1 MRGRTIQLVLISTL
15 GACALKQHDSLVR
28 VSAPGADPVLTPSI
42 VSATS
47 QTRGGILISLNV
59 PERSYVTVLRVSTQ
73 LSVAVL
79 AVAGLSSSDA
89 SLLELRGS
97 HRRSLAEVTM
107 YLNTNWRRAR
117 LVRNPSEGSLIAT
130 DSPYP
135 VNHYALAIVTT
146 QPITFEDVQD
156 ALDDIDLRGED
167 RAVLARVAQAVGSG
181 SDGAWSAS
189 ALRSAFLAPRF

>member
-1 MRGRTIQLVLISTL
+1 
-15 GACALKQHDSLVR
+15 
-28 VSAPGADPVLTPSI
+28 
-42 VSATS
+42 
-47 QTRGGILISLNV
+47 
-59 PERSYVTVLRVSTQ
+59 VSTQ

-79 AVAGLSSSDA
+79 ALPGSSASDA
-89 SLLELRGS
+89 SVFEARGT
-97 HRRSLAEVTM
+97 HRLSLAEVPM

-135 VNHYALAIVTT
+135 VNHYALVIVTT
-146 QPITFEDVQD
+146 QPVTFEDVQD
-156 ALDDIDLRGED
+156 ALDDVDLRGDD
-167 RAVLARVAQAVGSG
+167 RAVLERVARAVGSC

>member
-1 MRGRTIQLVLISTL
+1 MRARTVWLVMISTL
-15 GACALKQHDSLVR
+15 GACALKQHDSVVR
-28 VSAPGADPVLTPSI
+28 VTAPGADPALTPSI

-47 QTRGGILISLNV
+47 EAHGGVLISLNV

-79 AVAGLSSSDA
+79 AVPGLSSSNA
-89 SLLELRGS
+89 SLLAPRGS
-97 HRRSLAEVTM
+97 HRLSLAEVPM

-130 DSPYP
+130 ESPYP
-135 VNHYALAIVTT
+135 VNHYALAIVTA

-156 ALDDIDLRGED
+156 ALDDIDLRGDD
-167 RAVLARVAQAVGSG
+167 RAVLARVAQAVGVCSG
-181 SDGAWSAS
+181 GAWSAG